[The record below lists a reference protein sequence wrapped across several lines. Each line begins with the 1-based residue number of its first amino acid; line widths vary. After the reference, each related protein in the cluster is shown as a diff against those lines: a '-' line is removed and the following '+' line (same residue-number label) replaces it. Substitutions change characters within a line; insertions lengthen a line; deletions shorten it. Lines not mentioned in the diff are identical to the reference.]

1 MSSVQQ
7 GNQTLADDE
16 RDVVP
21 PIVEQLYEY
30 TSSATTELVA
40 GKIGMRGTAEYQVKW
55 WATGHKAT
63 CVIIKAYG
71 HGAGVDAAGYVNEE
85 FAKSGS
91 PLQVAV
97 GGHFKYRAAVLTGQ
111 TLLRGDILV
120 PQTAT
125 GYLVKIGTSGQ
136 MGPKVA
142 VCLETIT
149 TAASPTRVMVL
160 NLIGSTP
167 EGSLQIVDET
177 VVTTT
182 NACTLSYTCI
192 APIAVH
198 AYATTTSGAFPI
210 STIATKT
217 GTCLWTLSGSTI
229 TFTAAD
235 QVTQARI
242 AYWAML

>member
-7 GNQTLADDE
+7 GNKVLADDE
-16 RDVVP
+16 RNLVMP
-21 PIVEQLYEY
+21 EVEQLYEY
-30 TSSATTELVA
+30 TSSATTERIA
-40 GKIGMRGTAEYQVKW
+40 GSIGCRGTAERQVKW
-55 WATGHKAT
+55 WYTARKAT
-63 CVIIKAYG
+63 CVIIKAYP
-71 HGAGVDAAGYVNEE
+71 HGAGVDAAGLVNEE

-91 PLQVAV
+91 PIQVAV
-97 GGHFKYRAAVLTGQ
+97 GGHFKYRANVKTGMTLT
-111 TLLRGDILV
+111 RGDLLV
-120 PQTAT
+120 PETAT
-125 GYLVKIGTSGQ
+125 GLLIKLGTSGQ
-136 MGPKVA
+136 MGPIVA

-149 TAASPTRVMVL
+149 TAATPTQVLVL
-160 NLIGSTP
+160 NLIGNGQASM
-167 EGSLQIVDET
+167 QIVDET

-182 NACTLSYTCI
+182 NVCTLTYTCI

-217 GTCLWTLSGSTI
+217 GTALWTLSGSTI